1 MKRLWLASI
10 AILAFCIQTKAQKY
24 LNIYQ
29 DGLIINKIL
38 ASEIDSIS
46 LTDRVPYT
54 INLWHQGKVLH
65 NYASEEV
72 DSIKVINENGGPLS
86 YLGIIG
92 FNSDLHSN
100 KLALLSNS
108 TASNYKNF
116 INNLTKKDGTILYY
130 AVDSALYVIDKA
142 DIKTP
147 LSSINLVTFT
157 DGLDQGS
164 IMKDPKYSSS
174 YLNTISKLIK
184 NTKYKGLKLDAYSI
198 GLRGSDVT
206 DVDLFQRNLKSLA
219 SSDKN
224 AVEVHNIDEL
234 RTHLQEIANKI
245 INVNYRQTISVKIPG
260 NDPGTLVRFTFDCN
274 EKDNPEN
281 SNLYIQGTL
290 DMTDYTLRNVTYHGI
305 KARSGS
311 VVQGTKDKDNDIL
324 LTFTFRGL
332 RQDDDMTVLPVTNVK
347 QFYCLP
353 TSNKWQ
359 INSEFKP
366 NNDTQRI
373 VSYSGTLIMLV
384 LDCSSSLGNNNYY
397 YNDFDRM
404 KEYARDF
411 VDMVARNAMPFT
423 LESPQNCK
431 AEKDDNDY
439 AVNVSWDAVRGAD
452 YYQVY
457 RSNSSSYYAN
467 YELIA
472 DHVSSCSWTDNTP
485 QGDNYYKVCAVGYGV
500 TSIMSSSSG
509 AGSFSLDT
517 PQNTACEIAVKDDK
531 LVVNVSWNAVNY
543 AEGYQIYRKKGSY
556 YYNYELIADSIK
568 STSYIDESP
577 LSGTNYYYIK
587 AIGHGMVSSSSNT
600 MEIENSMPIPQNVI
614 SGLTLQGNNLAITV
628 TWDAVKIAEKY
639 QVYRSNSSYS
649 NYELVAD
656 NVTTNSWIDRSPLSG
671 DNYYRVRA
679 IGHELESSDSETS
692 GVNLSMPT
700 PTNVASEL
708 IVDNNNLAVSVT
720 WDPVISRF
728 RTYDKSFEK
737 YELESLITDDFDKS
751 LPITKIRV
759 LAQYAYSSSYCC
771 ISFSTSPNGDE
782 GADRYWINFYNQ
794 TIGDNRLHGQES
806 GKYISD
812 CTYIGDNWYEYEF
825 SRPVYFAYYQ
835 DNCPR
840 GQVKVVTEKSKSEVS
855 DLDLSSGTL
864 WAIVNLA
871 EKYQVY
877 RRNSNSYY
885 ADYELVADNVTTNSW
900 IDKSPSSGN
909 TYYYR
914 IRAIGHGMESSDSET
929 SKGVSLSMPTPQNVT
944 CEMTLKGS
952 NYVVNVTW
960 DAVKIAE
967 KYQVYRSNSSGYYAN
982 YELIAD
988 DVTTNS
994 WVDNAPILGNNY
1006 YKIKAVGHDMESYD
1020 SDVTYID
1027 FSLSTPPTNVVGA
1040 LALSENNLVINVTW
1054 DAVENATSY
1063 NVYRCDNHNGDFEIV
1078 AENVK
1083 TNSWTDKSPRV
1094 GSNYYKVQAVD
1105 HGLKSQMSSPSGLVS
1120 CALNTPENVKS
1131 ELAIN
1136 KNQFVISVT
1145 WDAVEFAESYLVYRS
1160 TNAGS
1165 DDYYTLVAENVKSNS
1180 WMDMNSLE
1188 DNTTYYYKIV
1198 ASGHGLKSDKSYRTD
1213 GVSLSLPTP
1222 SKVSGEL
1229 LVNNNKLAIN
1239 VKWDVVSL
1247 AESYIIYRSNDS
1259 WYRSSEKVAEN
1270 VTSNSWIDK
1279 NPLNGSNYYKVVAV
1293 GHGLTS
1299 SQSSSSDWINYS
1311 IPVPTNLRSEQILKN
1326 NKVVINLSWDEVI
1339 VTGNY
1344 SAESYIVYRSD
1355 SSNGE
1360 YVKIADN
1367 ITSTSW
1373 TDESPMDGNNYYK
1386 IVASGYGLNSGMSS
1400 YIRETKN

>member
-1 MKRLWLASI
+1 MKKFLFTCI
-10 AILAFCIQTKAQKY
+10 ALFVCCVQTEAQKY
-24 LNIYQ
+24 LNVFQ
-29 DGLIINKIL
+29 DGIVIKKIL
-38 ASEIDSIS
+38 ASDVESITISEKEPYMINMWSNGEIIH
-46 LTDRVPYT
+46 TF
-54 INLWHQGKVLH
+54 
-65 NYASEEV
+65 ASEEV
-72 DSIKVINENGGPLS
+72 DSIKVIDDKGGPLS
-86 YLGIIG
+86 YIGIIG
-92 FNSDLHSN
+92 FNNDLHPN
-100 KLALLSNS
+100 DIGLLSNS
-108 TASNYKNF
+108 TVSNYMGF
-116 INNLTKKDGTILYY
+116 INNLQNNDGTILYY
-130 AVDSALYVIDKA
+130 AVDNALDVLAKA

-147 LSSINLVTFT
+147 LTTINLVTFT

-164 IMKDPKYSSS
+164 IMKNPKYSSS
-174 YLNTISKLIK
+174 YLNTLSKRIK
-184 NTKYKGLKLDAYSI
+184 DTKYKGLKLDAYSI
-198 GLRGSDVT
+198 GLRGNDVT

-224 AVEVHNIDEL
+224 AVEVRSIDEL

-260 NDPGTLVRFTFDCN
+260 TDNGTLVRFTFDCD
-274 EKDNPEN
+274 KDHPDD
-281 SNLYIQGTL
+281 SKLYIQGTL

-324 LTFTFRGL
+324 LTFTFRGM

-353 TSNKWQ
+353 SSNKWQ
-359 INSEFKP
+359 YNSEFKP
-366 NNDTQRI
+366 NDNTQRI

-384 LDCSSSLGNNNYY
+384 LDCSSSLGNSNSYY
-397 YNDFDRM
+397 SDFNRM

-411 VDMVARNAMPFT
+411 VDMVAKNAMPFT

-457 RSNSSSYYAN
+457 RRNSSSYYAN

-472 DHVSSCSWTDNTP
+472 DHVTSCSWTDDTP
-485 QGDNYYKVCAVGYGV
+485 QKKDNDYKVCAVGYGM
-500 TSIMSSSSG
+500 TSNMSSPSSVV
-509 AGSFSLDT
+509 SFSLDT
-517 PQNTACEIAVKDDK
+517 PQNTACEISVKNDK
-531 LVVNVSWNAVNY
+531 LVVNVSWDAVKY
-543 AEGYQIYRKKGSY
+543 AEGYQIYRREGDY
-556 YYNYELIADSIK
+556 WWRDYNLIADSIK
-568 STSYIDESP
+568 STSYIDEPSS
-577 LSGTNYYYIK
+577 SGTYNYYVK
-587 AIGHGMVSSSSNT
+587 AIGHGMVSGSSNSVGL
-600 MEIENSMPIPQNVI
+600 EYSMPVPQNVV
-614 SGLTLQGNNLAITV
+614 SQLTLKKNSLAINV

-639 QVYRSNSSYS
+639 QVYRGNSYGD
-649 NYELVAD
+649 YELVAD
-656 NVTTNSWIDRSPLSG
+656 NVTTNSWLDKSPLSG

-679 IGHELESSDSETS
+679 IGHGLESSDSETS
-692 GVNLSMPT
+692 EGVSFSMPT
-700 PTNVASEL
+700 PNNVVSEL
-708 IVDNNNLAVSVT
+708 ITDNGNLAVSVT
-720 WDPVISRF
+720 WNPVTSKF
-728 RTYDKSFEK
+728 KTSDKSFEK
-737 YELESLITDDFDKS
+737 YEWESMITDDFDKS
-751 LPITKIRV
+751 LPITKIRI
-759 LAQYAYSSSYCC
+759 LNQRSSSSSYCC
-771 ISFSTSPNGDE
+771 ISFTTSPNGNE
-782 GADRYWINFYNQ
+782 GTDRYWISFNTR
-794 TIGDNRLHGQES
+794 TIGDNMLHGQEY

-855 DLDLSSGTL
+855 NLDLSSGTL
-864 WAIVNLA
+864 WAVVNMA

-885 ADYELVADNVTTNSW
+885 GDYELVADNVTTNSW

-914 IRAIGHGMESSDSET
+914 IRAIGHGLESSDSET
-929 SKGVSLSMPTPQNVT
+929 SEGVSLSMPTPQNVT
-944 CEMTLKGS
+944 SEMTLKGS

-994 WVDNAPILGNNY
+994 WVDNAPTLGNNY
-1006 YKIKAVGHDMESYD
+1006 YKIKAVGYDMESYE
-1020 SDVTYID
+1020 SDVTSVN
-1027 FSLSTPPTNVVGA
+1027 FSLSSTPTNVVGA
-1040 LALSENNLVINVTW
+1040 LALSSKNLVIKVNW

-1063 NVYRCDNHNGDFEIV
+1063 NVYRSDNYYGDYTKV

-1094 GSNYYKVQAVD
+1094 GSNYYKIQAVD
-1105 HGLKSQMSSPSGLVS
+1105 HGLTSQMSSSSEVVN

-1131 ELAIN
+1131 ELALN
-1136 KNQFVISVT
+1136 KNQFVIKVT

-1160 TNAGS
+1160 TNEWS
-1165 DDYYTLVAENVKSNS
+1165 DDYTLVAENVKSNS
-1180 WMDMNSLE
+1180 WMDQNPLE
-1188 DNTTYYYKIV
+1188 DNTYYYKVV
-1198 ASGHGLKSDKSYRTD
+1198 ASGHGLKSKQSYRTD
-1213 GVSLSLPTP
+1213 GVSLKLSTP
-1222 SKVSGEL
+1222 SNVTGEL
-1229 LVNNNKLAIN
+1229 FVNKNKLAIR
-1239 VKWDVVSL
+1239 VKWDAVSL

-1259 WYRSSEKVAEN
+1259 WYGSFEKVAEN

-1279 NPLNGSNYYKVVAV
+1279 NPLGGSNYYRVVAV

-1299 SQSSSSDWINYS
+1299 NQSNSSDWVNYS
-1311 IPVPTNLRSEQILKN
+1311 IPAPTNVKSEQALRN
-1326 NKVVINLSWDEVI
+1326 NKVVIDLSWDEVK
-1339 VTGNY
+1339 VADSY

-1355 SSNGE
+1355 SDYGE

-1367 ITSTSW
+1367 ITSSSW
-1373 TDESPMDGNNYYK
+1373 TDESPMDGDNYYK
-1386 IVASGYGLNSGMSS
+1386 IAAYGYGVTGTQSS
-1400 YIRETKN
+1400 YTYQNKR